1 MIPPFHPSIVTLA
14 YDTICV
20 PGLQDLMET
29 LQKFAFIPERHIS
42 SPFLFAVDHCFG
54 VRGQGT
60 VMTGTVLQGAVN
72 VNDVRVVW

>member
-1 MIPPFHPSIVTLA
+1 MV
-14 YDTICV
+14 CV
-20 PGLQDLMET
+20 LGVQDLTAM

-72 VNDVRVVW
+72 VNDVRVI